1 MTEHSKSGTRLKVT
15 VLIAIVVLSAACF
28 LTWRFRHRIWQEP
41 DNQPEYFS
49 EITIQVAGQPLDV
62 ELADTD
68 WKRAKGLMFRKGMP
82 PDHGMLFAFPE
93 PMRPACWMKNTYL
106 ALSVAYIT
114 EDGTITQIERLKPL
128 DETRH
133 PANELVRYALE
144 MRDGWF
150 ERHDVN
156 VGDRVEIPD
165 LQHVQ

>member
-1 MTEHSKSGTRLKVT
+1 M
-15 VLIAIVVLSAACF
+15 
-28 LTWRFRHRIWQEP
+28 WRFRDRIWQGP
-41 DNQPEYFS
+41 DTQPEYFS
-49 EITIQVAGQPLDV
+49 EITIHVAGQPFDV

-106 ALSVAYIT
+106 ALSVAYIAA
-114 EDGTITQIERLKPL
+114 DGTITQIERLKPL

-133 PANELVRYALE
+133 PATELVRYALE

-150 ERHDVN
+150 ERHGVN